1 MWVALWVVWVVLL
14 GVIHC
19 CSFALFRVGGC
30 ESPYFCWLSS
40 LICFSSLEDAFYIG
54 CPAVWGVC
62 FRVQPLLFAGEPAP
76 GGVFCVLGGWCLRA
90 LRGWLFL
97 GCRHKWQFELLP
109 LSVRYALG
117 CNISVLGIGN
127 QPVGGWCLRAL
138 AAIGVV
144 CVTFLGCVHYFCSF
158 APVSCFTEWVPSI

>member
-1 MWVALWVVWVVLL
+1 M
-14 GVIHC
+14 
-19 CSFALFRVGGC
+19 
-30 ESPYFCWLSS
+30 
-40 LICFSSLEDAFYIG
+40 
-54 CPAVWGVC
+54 WGVC

-76 GGVFCVLGGWCLRA
+76 GGVFCVLGGGCLRA

-97 GCRHKWQFELLP
+97 GCRHKRQFELLP

>member
-1 MWVALWVVWVVLL
+1 MWVALWVVWVVLWV
-14 GVIHC
+14 VIHC

-76 GGVFCVLGGWCLRA
+76 GGVFCVLGGRVFASASWVVV
-90 LRGWLFL
+90 F
-97 GCRHKWQFELLP
+97 
-109 LSVRYALG
+109 
-117 CNISVLGIGN
+117 
-127 QPVGGWCLRAL
+127 
-138 AAIGVV
+138 GV
-144 CVTFLGCVHYFCSF
+144 S
-158 APVSCFTEWVPSI
+158 A